1 MKHKY
6 FSFLL
11 ILSGVFAFGQEVKII
26 DSDTKEPIPGVV
38 FYNNN
43 KSKNGIS
50 NIDGVITLDN
60 FSNNE
65 TVNFQHTSYET
76 VAITKSQILKNKGI
90 VSLKQGAGLL
100 DEIVLS
106 VTKFRQSRGEV
117 SQSVVSINAN
127 DALFSQ
133 PQTTADLLSNSGK
146 VFVQKSQLGG
156 GSPMIRGF
164 STNRLLMT
172 VDGVRMNTAIFRG
185 GNIQNILSI
194 DPFVVENSEVILGPG
209 SVVYGSDAVGG
220 VMNFYTLKPRF
231 SFEEGM
237 AFSGNAIARY
247 STANEEKTGHV
258 DLNFGLKEW
267 AFLSSIS
274 YSDFGDLRMGKHGP
288 DDYLRNFYIQSVDG
302 EDVQTPNSNP
312 LIQKPTG
319 YDQLSLAQKVRFMPN
334 EVWDFTLNLLYSETS
349 DYSRYDR
356 LTRVRPN
363 GNLRDAEWYY
373 GPQKWFSSNIQLE
386 RKSRSLFYDD
396 SKLIVGYQFFEESRN
411 NRSVGSSNLYQSMEQ
426 VDALSANLD
435 FTKNIYDVDLFYGVE
450 YVHNTVS
457 SIGNVTDIL
466 TDEKEET
473 ASRYPDGST
482 WQSYAAYVNMLWK
495 MSPKTSLQTGVR
507 YSHFNIDAKFD
518 NRFFDFPFEDAQ
530 INTGNFT
537 GSIGLTYKASDLLS
551 LRTNLATAYRAP
563 NIDDIGKIFDSEPG
577 SVVVPNPDLKAEY
590 SYNGEVGVAL
600 NFDNILKVEM
610 ATFYTKL
617 DNALVRRDFSL
628 NGESEILYQGELSNV
643 QAIQNAAD
651 ARVYGFEAAILINFS
666 ENLSLN
672 SNYTIAKGYEELDNG
687 DKAPLRHAPPQFGN
701 THLIWKNNRLKIDA
715 FARYSGQIRAEN
727 LAPSE
732 ANKPEIYPENNNGDL
747 YSPGWY
753 TLNLATQYQLTDAL
767 QLSASLENITDQR
780 YRTYSSGIAAPGRN
794 FIAAVK
800 YSF

>member
-1 MKHKY
+1 MQLKLTVL
-6 FSFLL
+6 LL
-11 ILSGVFAFGQEVKII
+11 IFSGFFAFGQEVHIL
-26 DSDTKEPIPGVV
+26 DSESKQPVLGVA
-38 FYNNN
+38 FYNYN
-43 KSKNGIS
+43 KTKNSIS
-50 NIDGVITLDN
+50 DLDGKINLDN
-60 FSNNE
+60 FSGNE
-65 TVNFQHTSYET
+65 TVYFQHTSYEL
-76 VAITKSQILKNKGI
+76 ASFTKTQILKNKNRVLLHPGTG
-90 VSLKQGAGLL
+90 QL

-106 VTKFRQSRGEV
+106 VTKFRQSRREV
-117 SQSVVSINAN
+117 SQSVVIINAD
-127 DALFSQ
+127 DALFTQ

-194 DPFVVENSEVILGPG
+194 DPFVVENTEVIIGPG

-220 VMNFYTLKPRF
+220 VMNFYTLKPKF

-237 AFSGNAIARY
+237 AFSGNAIGRF
-247 STANEEKTGHV
+247 STANEEKTGHI
-258 DLNFGLKEW
+258 DLNFGFKEW

-288 DDYLRNFYIQSVDG
+288 EDYLRNFYIQRIDG
-302 EDVQTPNSNP
+302 EDVQVPNSNP

-349 DYSRYDR
+349 DFFRYDR

-373 GPQKWFSSNIQLE
+373 GPQIWFSGNLQLE

-411 NRSVGSSNLYQSMEQ
+411 NRSVGSTNLYHRMEQ

-435 FTKNIYDVDLFYGVE
+435 FTKNINQFDLFYGLE
-450 YVHNTVS
+450 YVHNTVG
-457 SIGNVTDIL
+457 SIGKVTDRL
-466 TDEKEET
+466 TEEEEET
-473 ASRYPDGST
+473 AARYPDGST
-482 WQSYAAYVNMLWK
+482 WQSYAAYVNLLWK
-495 MSPKTSLQTGVR
+495 MSPKTTLQTGVR
-507 YSHFNIDAKFD
+507 YSHFNIEAAFD
-518 NRFFDFPFEDAQ
+518 DRFYDFPFEDVQ

-537 GSIGLTYKASDLLS
+537 GSIGFTYKASNLLS

-577 SVVVPNPDLKAEY
+577 SVVVPNPNLKAEY
-590 SYNGEVGVAL
+590 SYNGEVGAAL
-600 NFDNILKVEM
+600 NFDNIVKVEM

-617 DNALVRRDFSL
+617 ENALVRSDYNL

-651 ARVYGFEAAILINFS
+651 ARVYGFEAAVQINFC

-687 DKAPLRHAPPQFGN
+687 EKAPLRHAPPQFGN
-701 THLIWKNNRLKIDA
+701 THLVWKNNRLKVDA
-715 FARYSGQIRAEN
+715 FARYSGQISPEN

-732 ANKPEIYPENNNGDL
+732 ANKPEIYPVNSNGDL
-747 YSPGWY
+747 YSPGWH

-800 YSF
+800 YTF

>member
-1 MKHKY
+1 MSTKY
-6 FSFLL
+6 FAFVAFFLL
-11 ILSGVFAFGQEVKII
+11 QNLYAQQITILDAVTQKPI
-26 DSDTKEPIPGVV
+26 SDVAV
-38 FYNNN
+38 YNNQ
-43 KSKNGIS
+43 KTKAAIS
-50 NIDGVITLDN
+50 DFDGKVPIDN
-60 FSNNE
+60 FNSNE
-65 TVNFQHTSYET
+65 IIFFQHAAYIKASF
-76 VAITKSQILKNKGI
+76 TKSEI
-90 VSLKQGAGLL
+90 VENRLTVQLYSETDNL

-106 VTKFRQSRGEV
+106 VTKFSQNKNEIA
-117 SQSVVSINAN
+117 QSVVSISAEE
-127 DALFSQ
+127 AMFSQ

-146 VFVQKSQLGG
+146 IFVQKSQMGG
-156 GSPMIRGF
+156 GSPMMRGF

-194 DPFVVENSEVILGPG
+194 DPFIVENTEVILGPG

-220 VMNFYTLKPRF
+220 VMNFYTLKPSF

-237 AFSGNAIARY
+237 SFSGNAVARY
-247 STANEEKTGHV
+247 ATANEEKTGHI

-267 AFLSSIS
+267 AYLTSIS
-274 YSDFGDLRMGKHGP
+274 YSDFGNLKMGSKGP
-288 DDYLRNFYIQSVDG
+288 DDYLRDFYIQRIDG
-302 EDVQTPNSNP
+302 EDVQVPNSNP
-312 LIQKPTG
+312 LVQKPTG

-334 EVWDFTLNLLYSETS
+334 DVWDFQLNLLYSETS

-356 LTRVRPN
+356 LTRVRN

-373 GPQKWFSSNIQLE
+373 GPQVWFSGNLQLE
-386 RKSRSLFYDD
+386 RKSRSLFYDN
-396 SKLIVGYQFFEESRN
+396 SKFIIAYQHFEESRF
-411 NRSVGSSNLYQSMEQ
+411 NRNVNSTSLFNTEEK

-435 FTKNIYDVDLFYGVE
+435 FTKNINAIDLYYGLE
-450 YVHNTVS
+450 YVHNTVNS
-457 SIGNVTDIL
+457 SGIRTNIETQE
-466 TDEKEET
+466 TEET
-473 ASRYPDGST
+473 PTRYPDGST
-482 WQSYAAYVNMLWK
+482 WKSYAAYTSLLWK
-495 MSPKTSLQTGVR
+495 MSPKLTFQSGLR
-507 YSHFNIDAKFD
+507 YSQFQIDASFD
-518 NRFFDFPFEDAQ
+518 NRFYDFPFEDTQ
-530 INTGNFT
+530 INTGNLT
-537 GSIGLTYKASDLLS
+537 GSIGLAYQASDILGF
-551 LRTNLATAYRAP
+551 RTNFSTAFRAP

-590 SYNGEVGVAL
+590 SYNGEVGATL

-617 DNALVRRDFSL
+617 ENALVRRDFSL
-628 NGESEILYQGELSNV
+628 NGETEIIYQGELSNI

-651 ARVYGFEAAILINFS
+651 ARVYGFEAAVLINFC

-672 SNYTIAKGYEELDNG
+672 SNYTIAKGYEELGNG

-701 THLIWKNNRLKIDA
+701 THLVWKNRHLKIDA

-732 ANKPEIYPENNNGDL
+732 TNKPETYPEDENGNL

-800 YSF
+800 YTF

>member
-1 MKHKY
+1 MQLKC
-6 FSFLL
+6 FLILL
-11 ILSGVFAFGQEVKII
+11 IFSVNFALSQEFKII
-26 DSDTKEPIPGVV
+26 DSETNEPIPGVAY
-38 FYNNN
+38 YNAD
-43 KSKNGIS
+43 KSKNGVS
-50 NIDGVITLDN
+50 DLDGKINLNMFLDK
-60 FSNNE
+60 E
-65 TVNFQHTSYET
+65 TIHFQHTSFEPIFT
-76 VAITKSQILKNKGI
+76 TKSQILKNNGI
-90 VSLKQGAGLL
+90 VILKPGSGQL

-106 VTKFRQSRGEV
+106 VTKFGQDKKNIV
-117 SQSVVSINAN
+117 QSVVSISPS
-127 DALFSQ
+127 DALFTQ

-146 VFVQKSQLGG
+146 IFVQKSQLGG

-194 DPFVVENSEVILGPG
+194 DPFIVENTEVILGPG

-220 VMNFYTLKPRF
+220 VMNFYTLKPKF

-237 AFSGNAIARY
+237 SFSGNAVARY
-247 STANEEKTGHV
+247 ANANEEKTGHI
-258 DLNFGLKEW
+258 DLNFGFKEW

-274 YSDFGDLRMGKHGP
+274 YSDFGDLRMGSKGP
-288 DDYLRNFYIQSVDG
+288 DDYLRNFYIQTING
-302 EDVQTPNSNP
+302 EDIQTPNDKP
-312 LIQKPTG
+312 LVQKPTG

-334 EVWDFTLNLLYSETS
+334 EIWDFQLNLLYSETS

-356 LTRVRPN
+356 LTRTRN

-373 GPQKWFSSNIQLE
+373 GPQVWFSGNLQLE

-396 SKLIVGYQFFEESRN
+396 SKFIIAYQHFEESRF
-411 NRSVGSSNLYQSMEQ
+411 NRSVNSTSLFNTEEK

-435 FTKNIYDVDLFYGVE
+435 FTKNINAIDLFYGIE
-450 YVHNTVS
+450 YVHNTVNS
-457 SIGNVTDIL
+457 SGIVTNI
-466 TDEKEET
+466 EIQEEEET

-482 WQSYAAYVNMLWK
+482 WQSYAAYTSLLWK
-495 MSPKTSLQTGVR
+495 MSPKLTFQSGLR
-507 YSHFNIDAKFD
+507 YSQFQIDATFD
-518 NRFFDFPFEDAQ
+518 NQFYDFPFQKTQ
-530 INTGNFT
+530 INTGNLT
-537 GSIGLTYKASDLLS
+537 GSIGLAYQASDILG
-551 LRTNLATAYRAP
+551 LRTNFSTAFRAP
-563 NIDDIGKIFDSEPG
+563 NIDDIGKIFESEPG

-590 SYNGEVGVAL
+590 SYNGEVGATL
-600 NFDNILKVEM
+600 NYDNILKVEM

-628 NGESEILYQGELSNV
+628 NGETEIEYQGELSNV

-651 ARVYGFEAAILINFS
+651 ARVYGFEAGVRINFC
-666 ENLSLN
+666 ESLTLQ

-687 DKAPLRHAPPQFGN
+687 NKAPLRHAPPQFGN
-701 THLIWKNNRLKIDA
+701 THLVWNNNKLKIDA
-715 FARYSGQIRAEN
+715 FGRYSGQIRAKN

-732 ANKPEIYPENNNGDL
+732 ANKPEIYPEDENGNL

-767 QLSASLENITDQR
+767 RLSASLENITDRR
-780 YRTYSSGIAAPGRN
+780 YRTYSSGITATGRN

-800 YSF
+800 YTF

>member
-1 MKHKY
+1 MKLQITA
-6 FSFLL
+6 FIL
-11 ILSGVFAFGQEVKII
+11 ILSGFSLFAQQVVILDFE
-26 DSDTKEPIPGVV
+26 TKEPIPGVA
-38 FYNNN
+38 FYNHN
-43 KSKNGIS
+43 KSKHGIS
-50 NIDGVITLDN
+50 DLDGKISLDT
-60 FSNNE
+60 FSLNE
-65 TVNFQHTSYET
+65 TVYFQHASYEL
-76 VAITKSQILKNKGI
+76 VLLTKSQIQKNNHRVFLKPGTG
-90 VSLKQGAGLL
+90 QL

-133 PQTTADLLSNSGK
+133 PQTTADLLSNSGR

-194 DPFVVENSEVILGPG
+194 DPFVVENTEVILGSG

-220 VMNFYTLKPRF
+220 VMNFYTLKPKF

-258 DLNFGLKEW
+258 DFNFGFKEW

-288 DDYLRNFYIQSVDG
+288 NDYLRNFYIQTIDG
-302 EDVQTPNSNP
+302 EDVQIPNPKP
-312 LIQKPTG
+312 LVQTPTG

-373 GPQKWFSSNIQLE
+373 GPQKWFSGNIQLE
-386 RKSRSLFYDD
+386 RKSRSLLYDD
-396 SKLIVGYQFFEESRN
+396 SKLIVAYQRFEESRN
-411 NRSVGSSNLYQSMEQ
+411 NRSVGSSNLFETMEQ
-426 VDALSANLD
+426 VDAVSANFD
-435 FTKNIYDVDLFYGVE
+435 FTKKINQLDIFYGLE
-450 YVHNTVS
+450 YVYNLVHS
-457 SIGNVTDIL
+457 SGKVTDIL
-466 TDEKEET
+466 TNAEVET
-473 ASRYPDGST
+473 APRYPDGST
-482 WQSYAAYVNMLWK
+482 WQSYAAYVNMLWNI
-495 MSPKTSLQTGVR
+495 SPKTSLQSGLR
-507 YSHFNIDAKFD
+507 YSHFNIDATFD
-518 NRFFDFPFEDAQ
+518 NIFYDFPFEDTN
-530 INTGNFT
+530 INTGNLT

-551 LRTNLATAYRAP
+551 LRTNFATAYRAP

-590 SYNGEVGVAL
+590 SYNGEVGATL

-610 ATFYTKL
+610 AGFYTKL
-617 DNALVRRDFSL
+617 DNALVRRDFNL
-628 NGESEILYQGELSNV
+628 NGETEIEYQGELSNV

-651 ARVYGFEAAILINFS
+651 ARVYGFEAGIQFNFC
-666 ENLSLN
+666 ETLSLH

-701 THLIWKNNRLKIDA
+701 THLVWNYNRLKIDA
-715 FARYSGQIRAEN
+715 FARYSGQISAEN

-732 ANKPEIYPENNNGDL
+732 AVKPEIYPTDSNGNL

-753 TLNLATQYQLTDAL
+753 TLNLASQYQLTDAL
-767 QLSASLENITDQR
+767 QISASLENITDQR

>member
-1 MKHKY
+1 MKLKY

-50 NIDGVITLDN
+50 NIDGIITLDN

-220 VMNFYTLKPRF
+220 VMNFYTLKPKF

-237 AFSGNAIARY
+237 SFSGSAIARY
-247 STANEEKTGHV
+247 ATANEEKTGHI
-258 DLNFGLKEW
+258 DMNFGFKEW

-274 YSDFGDLRMGKHGP
+274 YSNFGDLRMGKHGP

-411 NRSVGSSNLYQSMEQ
+411 NRSMGSTNLYHSMEQ

-457 SIGNVTDIL
+457 STGNVTNIL
-466 TDEKEET
+466 TDEEEET

-507 YSHFNIDAKFD
+507 YSHFNIDAMFD

-610 ATFYTKL
+610 AGFYTKL

-628 NGESEILYQGELSNV
+628 NGETEIIYQGELSNV

-651 ARVYGFEAAILINFS
+651 ARVYGFEAAAQINFS

-715 FARYSGQIRAEN
+715 FARYSGQIRAKN

-732 ANKPEIYPENNNGDL
+732 ANKPEIYPVNSNGDL
-747 YSPGWY
+747 YSPRWH

-794 FIAAVK
+794 LIAAVK
-800 YSF
+800 YTF

>member
-1 MKHKY
+1 MKPKLTVLFLI
-6 FSFLL
+6 FS
-11 ILSGVFAFGQEVKII
+11 GMFAFAQQATIL
-26 DSDTKEPIPGVV
+26 DSETKEPIPGVA
-38 FYNNN
+38 FYNYN
-43 KSKNGIS
+43 KTKNGIS
-50 NIDGVITLDN
+50 DFDGKISLDN
-60 FSNNE
+60 FSGNE
-65 TVNFQHTSYET
+65 TVYFQHTSYELT
-76 VAITKSQILKNKGI
+76 SFTKSQIQKNKNKVLLRPGTG
-90 VSLKQGAGLL
+90 QL

-106 VTKFRQSRGEV
+106 VTKFRQSRREV
-117 SQSVVSINAN
+117 SQSVVSINAI
-127 DALFSQ
+127 DALFTQ

-146 VFVQKSQLGG
+146 VFVQKSQMGG

-194 DPFVVENSEVILGPG
+194 DPFVVENTEVILGPG

-220 VMNFYTLKPRF
+220 VMNFYTLKPKF

-237 AFSGNAIARY
+237 AFSGNAITRY
-247 STANEEKTGHV
+247 ATANEEKTGHI
-258 DLNFGLKEW
+258 DLNFGFKEW

-288 DDYLRNFYIQSVDG
+288 EDYLRNFYIQQIDG
-302 EDVQTPNSNP
+302 EDVQVSNANP
-312 LIQKPTG
+312 LIQKPAG

-349 DYSRYDR
+349 DFSRYDR

-373 GPQKWFSSNIQLE
+373 GPQVWFSGNLQLE

-411 NRSVGSSNLYQSMEQ
+411 NRSVGSTNLYHSMEQ

-435 FTKNIYDVDLFYGVE
+435 FTKNINQFDLFYGFE
-450 YVHNTVS
+450 YVHNTVG
-457 SIGNVTDIL
+457 SIGKVTDIL
-466 TDEKEET
+466 TDEEEET
-473 ASRYPDGST
+473 PARYPDGST
-482 WQSYAAYVNMLWK
+482 WQSYAAYVNLLWK
-495 MSPKTSLQTGVR
+495 ISPNTTLQTGVR
-507 YSHFNIDAKFD
+507 YSHFNIDATFD
-518 NRFFDFPFEDAQ
+518 NRFYDFPFEDAQ

-577 SVVVPNPDLKAEY
+577 SVVVPNPNLKAEY
-590 SYNGEVGVAL
+590 SYNGEVGATL
-600 NFDNILKVEM
+600 NFDNVFKVEM

-617 DNALVRRDFSL
+617 DNALVRRDFDL
-628 NGESEILYQGELSNV
+628 NGETEILYQGELSNV

-651 ARVYGFEAAILINFS
+651 ARVYGFEAAVQINFC

-672 SNYTIAKGYEELDNG
+672 SNYTIARGYEELDNG

-701 THLIWKNNRLKIDA
+701 THLVWKNNRLKMDA

-732 ANKPEIYPENNNGDL
+732 ANKPEIYPANRTGDL

-753 TLNLATQYQLTDAL
+753 TFNLATQYQLTDAW
-767 QLSASLENITDQR
+767 QVSASLENITDQR

-794 FIAAVK
+794 FIVAVK

>member
-1 MKHKY
+1 MKLKY

-50 NIDGVITLDN
+50 NIDGIITLDN

-220 VMNFYTLKPRF
+220 VMNFYTLKPKF

-237 AFSGNAIARY
+237 SFSGSAIARY
-247 STANEEKTGHV
+247 ATANEEKTGHI
-258 DLNFGLKEW
+258 DMNFGFKEW

-411 NRSVGSSNLYQSMEQ
+411 NRSMGSTNLYHSMEQ

-457 SIGNVTDIL
+457 STGNVTNIL
-466 TDEKEET
+466 TDEEEET

-507 YSHFNIDAKFD
+507 YSHFNIDAMFD

-610 ATFYTKL
+610 AGFYTKL

-628 NGESEILYQGELSNV
+628 NGETEIIYQGELSNV

-651 ARVYGFEAAILINFS
+651 ARVYGFEAAAQINFS

-732 ANKPEIYPENNNGDL
+732 ANKPEVYPVNSNGDL

-753 TLNLATQYQLTDAL
+753 TFNLATQYQLTDAW